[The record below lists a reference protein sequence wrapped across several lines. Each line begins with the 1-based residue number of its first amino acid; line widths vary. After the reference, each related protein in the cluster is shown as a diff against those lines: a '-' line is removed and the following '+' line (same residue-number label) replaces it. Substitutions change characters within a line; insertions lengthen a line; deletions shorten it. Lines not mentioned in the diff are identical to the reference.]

1 MGAITGARGL
11 TLLDAC
17 VVINLYATR
26 RMEEIVRS
34 VPTLVGIVDVVQRE
48 AGYARRGGVGEDAEE
63 REAIDLGPMI
73 AAGVLVPI
81 SPTEP
86 ELESFL
92 ELTLQLEDGEAMTA
106 AVALAR
112 QAVVATDERKAI
124 RILEGRV
131 RIRSSLE
138 LVRAWPD
145 AGGLAEDDV
154 RTVLNDL
161 HQRGHYVPSERHPL
175 RPWWDAVLGDD

>member
-1 MGAITGARGL
+1 MGDDTDPRGL

-34 VPTLVGIVDVVQRE
+34 VPTVVGIVDAVRRE
-48 AGYARRGGVGEDAEE
+48 AGYVRRGGAGEDADD
-63 REAIDLGPMI
+63 REAIDLAPMFT
-73 AAGVLVPI
+73 AGALVAI

-86 ELESFL
+86 ELETFL
-92 ELTLQLEDGEAMTA
+92 ELTLQLDDGEAMTA

-124 RILEGRV
+124 SILEGRV
-131 RIRSSLE
+131 GIRSSLE
-138 LVRAWPD
+138 LVRTWVD
-145 AGGLAEDDV
+145 ARGLAEDDV
-154 RTVLNDL
+154 RTVLTDL
-161 HQRGHYVPSERHPL
+161 RQRGHYVPSERHPL
-175 RPWWDAVLGDD
+175 RPWWDAVLSGD

>member
-1 MGAITGARGL
+1 MGDATDARSL

-34 VPTLVGIVDVVQRE
+34 VPTLVGVVDVVRRE
-48 AGYARRGGVGEDAEE
+48 AGYVRRGGSGDDAED
-63 REAIDLGPMI
+63 REAIDLAPMI
-73 AAGVLVPI
+73 SAGAIVPI
-81 SPTEP
+81 RPTEP
-86 ELESFL
+86 ELETFL
-92 ELTLQLEDGEAMTA
+92 DLTLQLDDGEAMTA

-124 RILEGRV
+124 RIVEGRV
-131 RIRSSLE
+131 ATRSSLE
-138 LVRAWPD
+138 LVKAWVD
-145 AGGLAEDDV
+145 AHGLADDDV

-161 HQRGHYVPSERHPL
+161 RQRGHYVPSERHPL
-175 RPWWDAVLGDD
+175 RPWWDAMLGDD